1 MRTSLRR
8 SQQLLQTS
16 SPSTRR
22 NLSAPRSREL
32 PTSKPICQACHRPLP
47 SSSNRLQPQRP
58 RRLNSSTSTSTAWQ
72 TKPHTPDP
80 EPAST
85 NLTPKTHYDL
95 FPNTLPKGPPP
106 SGPFHIDLRALR
118 REFLNLQSKSHP
130 DLFPP
135 HLKNRAEATSS
146 LINTAYKTLQSPLLR
161 AQYLLSLQGIE
172 TAEDEAGRVED
183 PELLMEVMEARE
195 AVEHCES
202 EEELEGIK
210 DENEARVRET
220 ENVVGEKM
228 ERGDWE
234 GAREEA
240 IRLRYWVNVRES
252 IEGWEK
258 GKGGGHIHH

>member
-1 MRTSLRR
+1 
-8 SQQLLQTS
+8 
-16 SPSTRR
+16 
-22 NLSAPRSREL
+22 
-32 PTSKPICQACHRPLP
+32 
-47 SSSNRLQPQRP
+47 
-58 RRLNSSTSTSTAWQ
+58 
-72 TKPHTPDP
+72 
-80 EPAST
+80 
-85 NLTPKTHYDL
+85 
-95 FPNTLPKGPPP
+95 
-106 SGPFHIDLRALR
+106 
-118 REFLNLQSKSHP
+118 
-130 DLFPP
+130 
-135 HLKNRAEATSS
+135 
-146 LINTAYKTLQSPLLR
+146 
-161 AQYLLSLQGIE
+161 
-172 TAEDEAGRVED
+172 
-183 PELLMEVMEARE
+183 MEVMEARE